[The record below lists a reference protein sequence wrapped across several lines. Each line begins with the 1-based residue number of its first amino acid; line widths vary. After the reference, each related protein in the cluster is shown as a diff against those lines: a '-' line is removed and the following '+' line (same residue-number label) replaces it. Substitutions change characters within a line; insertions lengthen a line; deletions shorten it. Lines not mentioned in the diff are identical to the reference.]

1 MFKAK
6 LAGLMLAA
14 TVAASPA
21 HAVSIIFTSEA
32 LPSGT
37 LGPGE
42 TVIET
47 FDSPLAAGY
56 SWSGFNRTLW
66 SNPGNPLGNL
76 FDTGVSSYAGNIPGN
91 STRFAAVFGGQAASL
106 SSLKM
111 LSSLSVDIG
120 SIDDYNFIDFYDDAT
135 LIGTITGSD
144 LSSTHNGAWTGPD
157 TNRRFFFVGGLFNKV
172 VFRSNGNSF
181 EIDNI
186 ATAEVPEPAMLGLFG
201 LGFVGLAAL
210 RRRRQHA

>member
-6 LAGLMLAA
+6 LAALALAMTLM
-14 TVAASPA
+14 SGPA

-32 LPSGT
+32 LPSGD

-42 TVIET
+42 QVIET
-47 FDSPLAAGY
+47 FDSPLTAGY

-91 STRFAAVFGGQAASL
+91 STRFAAIFGGQSASL
-106 SSLKM
+106 SSLKK
-111 LSSLSVDIG
+111 LSSMSVDIG
-120 SIDDYNFIDFYDDAT
+120 SIDDYNFIDFYDDDT

-144 LSSTHNGAWTGPD
+144 LSTTHNGSWTGPD

-172 VFRSNGNSF
+172 VFRSTGNSF

-201 LGFVGLAAL
+201 LGIVGLAGL
-210 RRRRQHA
+210 RRRRKAA